1 MDSESA
7 KKEVYM
13 ALTRSDTILKYI
25 VEYFIK
31 HAQPVGSQTLIEEYN
46 LPYSS
51 ATVRNEMYALEK
63 MGLIEKPH
71 TSAGRVPSSKGYR
84 YYCEFL
90 RDKTVDEE
98 LKYSLQT
105 ILTQKMQSIEE
116 IIKQSCEIISHMT
129 NLVSVVM
136 GPDEKS
142 ECLAKVQLIPINEN
156 TITAIFV
163 TDKGYVEN
171 KTFIVPPDMNID
183 DVIKCV
189 DMLNQRLIGT
199 PIPDLVDKME
209 ALRPIIQDYVASH
222 DVIYQAMLETLLR
235 FASDRMSLY
244 GREELFNHPEFK
256 NDAEALLRVMR
267 MLENQSIFKN
277 VDNELANAK
286 ENVSVRI
293 GDVDGNPDVSVV
305 TAKIKIGGEGENMI
319 SLVGPRRMDY
329 EKALAAIEYLVSE
342 LNKYFGEGNKEG
354 GDSDGGEAN

>member
-1 MDSESA
+1 MGLS
-7 KKEVYM
+7 
-13 ALTRSDTILKYI
+13 RSDTILKLI

-51 ATVRNEMYALEK
+51 ATIRNEMYALEK

-71 TSAGRVPSSKGYR
+71 TSAGRVPSSKGYK
-84 YYCEFL
+84 YYCEYL
-90 RDKTVDEE
+90 RDKTVDET

-105 ILTQKMQSIEE
+105 VLTQKLQSIEE

-142 ECLAKVQLIPINEN
+142 ECLARVQLIPLGDN
-156 TITAIFV
+156 TMTAIFV

-171 KTFIVPPDMNID
+171 KTFIIPQGMKAEDI
-183 DVIKCV
+183 IKCV
-189 DMLNQRLIGT
+189 DILNERLTGT
-199 PIPDLVDKME
+199 PIPELVDKME
-209 ALRPIIQDYVASH
+209 SIRPIIQDYVVSH

-235 FASDRMSLY
+235 FASDRMALY

-256 NDAEALLRVMR
+256 NDADALLRVMKL
-267 MLENQSIFKN
+267 LENQSVFRN
-277 VDNELANAK
+277 VDNELSSSK
-286 ENVSVRI
+286 EDFIVKI
-293 GDVDGNPDVSVV
+293 GDIEGNPDVSLV
-305 TAKIKIGGEGENMI
+305 TAKIKIGDEGENMI
-319 SLVGPRRMDY
+319 SLVGPKRMDY
-329 EKALAAIEYLVSE
+329 DKALAAIEYLINE
-342 LNKYFGEGNKEG
+342 LNKYFGEG